1 MKIFMTGRIN
11 VILPTQ
17 TIRVLDR
24 IAPKGNRSSLID
36 TAIRYYVTSQAKNN
50 LAKRVQAGAQA
61 NAQRDLELAQDWFA
75 LED

>member
-1 MKIFMTGRIN
+1 MTGRIN

-17 TIRVLDR
+17 TIRALDR

-36 TAIRYYVTSQAKNN
+36 TAIRYYITNQAKNN
-50 LAKRVQAGAQA
+50 LAKRVQEGARA

>member
-1 MKIFMTGRIN
+1 MTGRIN

-36 TAIRYYVTSQAKNN
+36 TAIRYYVTNQAKNN
-50 LAKRVQAGAQA
+50 LAKRVQEGAQA
-61 NAQRDLELAQDWFA
+61 NAQRDLDLAQDWFA

>member
-1 MKIFMTGRIN
+1 MTGRIN

-36 TAIRYYVTSQAKNN
+36 AAIRYYVTHQAKNN
-50 LAKRVQAGAQA
+50 LAKRMQAGAQA
-61 NAQRDLELAQDWFA
+61 NAQRDLELAQDWFTVQ
-75 LED
+75 E

>member
-1 MKIFMTGRIN
+1 MTGRIN

-36 TAIRYYVTSQAKNN
+36 TAIRYYVTNQAKSN
-50 LAKRVQAGAQA
+50 LAKRVKEGAQA
-61 NAQRDLELAQDWFA
+61 NAQRDLELAQDWFT

>member
-1 MKIFMTGRIN
+1 MTERIN

-36 TAIRYYVTSQAKNN
+36 TAIRYYVTNQAKNN
-50 LAKRVQAGAQA
+50 LAKRVQAGAQV